1 MQSCHRLRVSYH
13 LTHVIESQAEEGAWN
28 YVPAGGNLC
37 SGRKTAFIPDALVF
51 LEKTPAR
58 IGSTNI
64 KVCKSSVARVI
75 ADVDCTVVGHIY
87 MVIMFVH

>member
-1 MQSCHRLRVSYH
+1 VSCPKSSSDL
-13 LTHVIESQAEEGAWN
+13 QAEEGAWN

-64 KVCKSSVARVI
+64 KVCNHSRI
-75 ADVDCTVVGHIY
+75 AKYLEDADRNVVGHIY
-87 MVIMFVH
+87 MVIMSVG

>member
-1 MQSCHRLRVSYH
+1 MQSVFGGLQISYH
-13 LTHVIESQAEEGAWN
+13 SKHTTDSQAEEGPWN

-64 KVCKSSVARVI
+64 KVWE
-75 ADVDCTVVGHIY
+75 
-87 MVIMFVH
+87 